1 MQEMLNSLSA
11 YGYIILF
18 FYTLGGGMV
27 AIIAAGLLSY
37 AGKLDLTTCI
47 VIAAI
52 SNFIG
57 DSILF
62 YLGRYNKQAI
72 LPYFKS
78 HKRKL
83 ALAQI
88 LFKKYG
94 DKIIFIKK
102 YIYGL
107 KTLVPLAIGLTK
119 YSMKKFSIINAICSI
134 LWAVSLGL
142 FSYLAGDLVSRL
154 ANYFGDSVF
163 FFPVL
168 MVVLLG
174 IIWIYFSFATK
185 KKEQN
190 MRKIIYILLAVLTL
204 CLIFQFYVCNYA
216 KSMSNMILDSLKQNQ
231 NVVISNINQSN
242 GIFSQ
247 NLSFDLDTKDLF
259 LSSISKE
266 NNESLKINVNLKSSY
281 FLFSILNGIDINGT
295 VEVINPIDKKII
307 SEIFGMNKPI
317 LISANTGLK
326 SSNLD
331 FKLQILPINFQD
343 EYSRLISDKIIFDV
357 SLNGNKISKIS
368 FFGDDIKFSQ
378 SGLFVQLLNLEY
390 SISYPSEIN
399 FADFDKYGIFDNNS
413 KLNLSKVLVNSGLIG
428 FNIDDISIISNLK
441 TNNGIFD
448 SNLNLDIKSLD
459 SSGLSLNNINLITS
473 VSSIDM
479 EACRYIIEAATN
491 NSSISDIENKLLD
504 IVKRDPKFD
513 ITNFSFESKDGDKFA
528 FDFSFWFDNARNM
541 IKPKDI
547 LNYSNFTG
555 NLITTN
561 RLSSVSPWLLMT
573 KSYEDYL
580 IENGILIESG
590 NGYKADFELSKN
602 KDDIIFNSLVPLN
615 SVLR

>member
-1 MQEMLNSLSA
+1 
-11 YGYIILF
+11 
-18 FYTLGGGMV
+18 
-27 AIIAAGLLSY
+27 
-37 AGKLDLTTCI
+37 
-47 VIAAI
+47 
-52 SNFIG
+52 
-57 DSILF
+57 
-62 YLGRYNKQAI
+62 
-72 LPYFKS
+72 
-78 HKRKL
+78 
-83 ALAQI
+83 
-88 LFKKYG
+88 
-94 DKIIFIKK
+94 
-102 YIYGL
+102 
-107 KTLVPLAIGLTK
+107 
-119 YSMKKFSIINAICSI
+119 
-134 LWAVSLGL
+134 
-142 FSYLAGDLVSRL
+142 
-154 ANYFGDSVF
+154 
-163 FFPVL
+163 
-168 MVVLLG
+168 
-174 IIWIYFSFATK
+174 
-185 KKEQN
+185 

-204 CLIFQFYVCNYA
+204 CLFFQFYVCNYA

-247 NLSFDLDTKDLF
+247 NLSFDLDTKDIF

-307 SEIFGMNKPI
+307 SEIFGTNKPV

-413 KLNLSKVLVNSGLIG
+413 KLNLSKVLVNSGFIG
-428 FNIDDISIISNLK
+428 FNIDDFSIISNLK
-441 TNNGIFD
+441 TNDGIFD

>member
-142 FSYLAGDLVSRL
+142 LSYLAGDLVSRL

-174 IIWIYFSFATK
+174 IIWIYFSFA
-185 KKEQN
+185 
-190 MRKIIYILLAVLTL
+190 KIGRAHV
-204 CLIFQFYVCNYA
+204 
-216 KSMSNMILDSLKQNQ
+216 
-231 NVVISNINQSN
+231 
-242 GIFSQ
+242 
-247 NLSFDLDTKDLF
+247 
-259 LSSISKE
+259 
-266 NNESLKINVNLKSSY
+266 
-281 FLFSILNGIDINGT
+281 
-295 VEVINPIDKKII
+295 
-307 SEIFGMNKPI
+307 
-317 LISANTGLK
+317 
-326 SSNLD
+326 
-331 FKLQILPINFQD
+331 
-343 EYSRLISDKIIFDV
+343 
-357 SLNGNKISKIS
+357 
-368 FFGDDIKFSQ
+368 
-378 SGLFVQLLNLEY
+378 
-390 SISYPSEIN
+390 
-399 FADFDKYGIFDNNS
+399 
-413 KLNLSKVLVNSGLIG
+413 
-428 FNIDDISIISNLK
+428 
-441 TNNGIFD
+441 
-448 SNLNLDIKSLD
+448 
-459 SSGLSLNNINLITS
+459 
-473 VSSIDM
+473 
-479 EACRYIIEAATN
+479 
-491 NSSISDIENKLLD
+491 
-504 IVKRDPKFD
+504 
-513 ITNFSFESKDGDKFA
+513 
-528 FDFSFWFDNARNM
+528 
-541 IKPKDI
+541 
-547 LNYSNFTG
+547 
-555 NLITTN
+555 
-561 RLSSVSPWLLMT
+561 
-573 KSYEDYL
+573 
-580 IENGILIESG
+580 
-590 NGYKADFELSKN
+590 
-602 KDDIIFNSLVPLN
+602 
-615 SVLR
+615 

>member
-1 MQEMLNSLSA
+1 
-11 YGYIILF
+11 
-18 FYTLGGGMV
+18 
-27 AIIAAGLLSY
+27 
-37 AGKLDLTTCI
+37 
-47 VIAAI
+47 
-52 SNFIG
+52 
-57 DSILF
+57 
-62 YLGRYNKQAI
+62 
-72 LPYFKS
+72 
-78 HKRKL
+78 
-83 ALAQI
+83 
-88 LFKKYG
+88 
-94 DKIIFIKK
+94 
-102 YIYGL
+102 
-107 KTLVPLAIGLTK
+107 
-119 YSMKKFSIINAICSI
+119 
-134 LWAVSLGL
+134 
-142 FSYLAGDLVSRL
+142 
-154 ANYFGDSVF
+154 
-163 FFPVL
+163 
-168 MVVLLG
+168 
-174 IIWIYFSFATK
+174 
-185 KKEQN
+185 

-266 NNESLKINVNLKSSY
+266 NNESLKINANLKSSY

>member
-1 MQEMLNSLSA
+1 
-11 YGYIILF
+11 
-18 FYTLGGGMV
+18 
-27 AIIAAGLLSY
+27 
-37 AGKLDLTTCI
+37 
-47 VIAAI
+47 
-52 SNFIG
+52 
-57 DSILF
+57 
-62 YLGRYNKQAI
+62 
-72 LPYFKS
+72 
-78 HKRKL
+78 
-83 ALAQI
+83 
-88 LFKKYG
+88 
-94 DKIIFIKK
+94 
-102 YIYGL
+102 
-107 KTLVPLAIGLTK
+107 
-119 YSMKKFSIINAICSI
+119 
-134 LWAVSLGL
+134 
-142 FSYLAGDLVSRL
+142 
-154 ANYFGDSVF
+154 
-163 FFPVL
+163 
-168 MVVLLG
+168 
-174 IIWIYFSFATK
+174 
-185 KKEQN
+185 
-190 MRKIIYILLAVLTL
+190 
-204 CLIFQFYVCNYA
+204 
-216 KSMSNMILDSLKQNQ
+216 
-231 NVVISNINQSN
+231 
-242 GIFSQ
+242 
-247 NLSFDLDTKDLF
+247 
-259 LSSISKE
+259 
-266 NNESLKINVNLKSSY
+266 
-281 FLFSILNGIDINGT
+281 SILNGIDINGT

>member
-1 MQEMLNSLSA
+1 
-11 YGYIILF
+11 
-18 FYTLGGGMV
+18 
-27 AIIAAGLLSY
+27 
-37 AGKLDLTTCI
+37 
-47 VIAAI
+47 
-52 SNFIG
+52 
-57 DSILF
+57 
-62 YLGRYNKQAI
+62 
-72 LPYFKS
+72 
-78 HKRKL
+78 
-83 ALAQI
+83 
-88 LFKKYG
+88 
-94 DKIIFIKK
+94 
-102 YIYGL
+102 
-107 KTLVPLAIGLTK
+107 
-119 YSMKKFSIINAICSI
+119 
-134 LWAVSLGL
+134 
-142 FSYLAGDLVSRL
+142 
-154 ANYFGDSVF
+154 
-163 FFPVL
+163 
-168 MVVLLG
+168 
-174 IIWIYFSFATK
+174 
-185 KKEQN
+185 

-204 CLIFQFYVCNYA
+204 CLFFQFYVCNYA

-307 SEIFGMNKPI
+307 SEIFGTNKPV

-413 KLNLSKVLVNSGLIG
+413 KLNLSKVLVNSGFIG

-441 TNNGIFD
+441 TNDGIFD